1 MKVVILAGGFGTR
14 ISEES
19 HLKPK
24 PMIEIGGKPILWHIM
39 KIYSH
44 YGYNDFII
52 CCGYMQHVIKQWF
65 SNYYLYNSDV
75 TFDFSEG
82 KNQMLVH
89 NSDSEK
95 WKVTLIDTG
104 LNTAT
109 GGRIKRIAKY
119 IGNDTFMMTYGDGV
133 ANVNIRELVDHHKKN
148 HGIVTLTA
156 AKIKQRFGVLS
167 IDDDS
172 IITSFR
178 EKLDSDA
185 ERVNAGF
192 MVLEPAVFEY
202 IDGDDMPFEKEPLEK
217 LVRERKL
224 TAYKFDGF
232 WQPMDT
238 MRDKKLL
245 ENMWD
250 TGKAPWKVW
259 S

>member
-39 KIYSH
+39 KIYSY

-52 CCGYMQHVIKQWF
+52 CCGYMQHIIKQWF
-65 SNYYLYNSDV
+65 SNYYLYNSDI

-89 NSDSEK
+89 NNDSEK

-119 IGNDTFMMTYGDGV
+119 IGKDTFMMTYGDGV
-133 ANVNIRELVDHHKKN
+133 ANVNIHELVNHHKKCK
-148 HGIVTLTA
+148 GIVTLTA

-167 IDDDS
+167 INDNNT
-172 IITSFR
+172 ITSFR

-192 MVLEPAVFEY
+192 MVLEPSVFDY
-202 IDGDDMPFEKEPLEK
+202 IDGDDIPFEKQPLDK
-217 LVRERKL
+217 LVQEGKL
-224 TAYKFDGF
+224 MAYKFDGF

-245 ENMWD
+245 ENMWSS
-250 TGKAPWKVW
+250 GKAPWKVW
-259 S
+259 D

>member
-39 KIYSH
+39 KIYSY

-65 SNYYLYNSDV
+65 SNYYLYNSDI

-89 NSDSEK
+89 NNDSEK

-119 IGNDTFMMTYGDGV
+119 IGKDTFMMTYGDGV
-133 ANVNIRELVDHHKKN
+133 ANVNIHELVNHHKKCK
-148 HGIVTLTA
+148 GTVTLTA

-167 IDDDS
+167 INDNNT
-172 IITSFR
+172 ITSFR

-192 MVLEPAVFEY
+192 MVLEPSVFDY
-202 IDGDDMPFEKEPLEK
+202 IDGDDIPFEKQPLEK
-217 LVRERKL
+217 LVQEGKL
-224 TAYKFDGF
+224 MAYKFDGF

-250 TGKAPWKVW
+250 SGGAPWKVW
-259 S
+259 D